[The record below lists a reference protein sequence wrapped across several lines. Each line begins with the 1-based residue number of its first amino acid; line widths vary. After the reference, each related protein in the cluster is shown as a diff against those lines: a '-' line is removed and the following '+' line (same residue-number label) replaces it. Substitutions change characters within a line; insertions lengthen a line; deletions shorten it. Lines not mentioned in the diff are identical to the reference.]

1 MVSRLFSQNPRM
13 PENSLYISSMISSNF
28 EEFETLCFK
37 KMVFDMAKA
46 LLISGLCSSVNF
58 LIFFTTEL
66 KKQGDFQ
73 R

>member
-28 EEFETLCFK
+28 EEFETCFK